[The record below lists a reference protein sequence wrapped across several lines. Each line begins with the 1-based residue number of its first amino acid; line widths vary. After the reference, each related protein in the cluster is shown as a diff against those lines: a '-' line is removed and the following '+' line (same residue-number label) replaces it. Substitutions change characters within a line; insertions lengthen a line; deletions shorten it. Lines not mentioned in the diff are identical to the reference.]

1 MSDRDLQA
9 PWVGKC
15 KEEYYGES
23 EPEVIGYCDFC
34 DEPLYEDGVYKTSM
48 GDRVCRECYKRFE
61 EELYED
67 DENYDVCD
75 GCICEECHAKHEE
88 DEED

>member
-9 PWVGKC
+9 PWIGLCREDYEDRFRSK
-15 KEEYYGES
+15 S
-23 EPEVIGYCDFC
+23 EDDIIGYC
-34 DEPLYEDGVYKTSM
+34 E
-48 GDRVCRECYKRFE
+48 ECGKA
-61 EELYED
+61 LYED
-67 DENYDVCD
+67 DEIYDVCD